1 MENKNV
7 GYLILGI
14 AVVVGIML
22 FFFSDTAKNLDAT
35 CPLVKEELFCPSSAA
50 LNSQIYF
57 SLALILLLVVIGLF
71 FIFSKPKEK
80 LVIKKVFEKQKQKTF
95 DLQGLTS
102 EEKQV
107 FKLVQ
112 NEGAMFQADIID
124 RTGFGKAKITRI
136 IDRLEG
142 KDFVERKRRG
152 MNNIVALK
160 DKN

>member
-14 AVVVGIML
+14 SVVVGIML
-22 FFFSDTAKNLDAT
+22 FFFSDTAKHLDAT
-35 CPLVKEELFCPSSAA
+35 CPLVQEELFCPSSAA

-57 SLALILLLVVIGLF
+57 SLALIILLVVIGLF
-71 FIFSKPKEK
+71 FIFSKPAEK
-80 LVIKKVFEKQKQKTF
+80 IVVKKVMEKVKKKVY
-95 DLQGLTS
+95 DLKGLTS

-112 NEGAMFQADIID
+112 TEGAMFQADLID
-124 RTGFGKAKITRI
+124 KTGFGKAKVTRI

-152 MNNIVALK
+152 MNNLVALK
-160 DKN
+160 N